1 MNLFRFVYQMCFLN
15 VLRIKIFFF
24 VFLLFL
30 SICSCN
36 KKSVPVERGFY
47 YWKTTYAVSPSQK
60 KLLQNLSVK
69 KIYLR
74 VFDIDWDAKLPQPI
88 PIQQVRFISKV
99 DTCFHYVPVIYI
111 ANGLFQHIGTEQLS
125 LLAKRISEQIEHI
138 GSDNQ
143 FGFNEL
149 QVDCDW
155 TESTSGKYFE
165 LLKFLKE
172 SSHKKNRIISAT
184 IRLHQVKYA
193 KRTGVPPVDRGMLMF
208 YNMGKINA
216 AASTNSIY
224 DFQEAEKYIHFADN
238 YSLPLDG
245 ALPLFSWGIHIRN
258 NSVIGLV
265 NDVSVETVEKN
276 NYFRT
281 TGSSIFKTDSSFFY
295 HGIYFLKG
303 DELKVEEISPDIC
316 LTAANQLEK
325 NIHSEQITVSLFDLD
340 SLNIT
345 RYDEN
350 DLEKIFS
357 CFN

>member
-1 MNLFRFVYQMCFLN
+1 MNLFRFFYRVCFST
-15 VLRIKIFFF
+15 VLRIKKIGF
-24 VFLLFL
+24 VFLVLL
-30 SICSCN
+30 SIFSCN
-36 KKSVPVERGFY
+36 KKSVPIERGFY

-60 KLLQNLSVK
+60 KLLEKLSVK

-74 VFDIDWDAKLPQPI
+74 VFDIDWDAKLQQPM
-88 PIQQVRFISKV
+88 PIQQVRFISRA

-111 ANGLFQHIGTEQLS
+111 ANGLFQHIERGQLL
-125 LLAKRISEQIEHI
+125 LLAERITEQIEHI
-138 GSDNQ
+138 GIDNH
-143 FGFNEL
+143 FNFNEL

-172 SSHKKNRIISAT
+172 SSHEKNRLISAT

-216 AASTNSIY
+216 VANTNSIY
-224 DFQEAEKYIHFADN
+224 DFQEAEKYIHFAHN

-258 NSVIGLV
+258 NAVIGLV
-265 NDVSVETVEKN
+265 NDVSVETIKKN

-281 TGSSIFKTDSSFFY
+281 DGSTIFKTDSSFFY

-303 DELKVEEISPDIC
+303 DELKMEEISSDIC
-316 LTAANQLEK
+316 LKAANQLEK
-325 NIHSEQITVSLFDLD
+325 NINSENSTVSLFDMD

-345 RYDEN
+345 RYHES